1 MMRFGVSSL
10 LFVAACH
17 ASGTSSTASAVPDAV
32 CPVPEHPAAPSA
44 ALAIDPSSPA
54 TAGAFVLRD
63 AVLVDGTGRAPLPDT
78 DIFVQ
83 DGRIAGVGKDLE
95 VPDGVTEVDAR
106 GYTVLPGFID
116 AHTHMV
122 MDPPD
127 SYAAGVE
134 RQVRET
140 DADRALRGVR
150 NARATLLAGF
160 TTVRNVGGG
169 MADRALRDAID
180 AGLVPGPRMLVANHS
195 IGTTGGHCDDTNA
208 LRPEVFGEVPDFREG
223 IGDGPDELRKAVRY
237 QIKYGADVI
246 KICATGGVLS
256 QGDGV
261 GAPQLTVEEMRV
273 IVEEAVRAERKVAAH
288 AHGNQG
294 IKEAIAA
301 GVHSIEHGSILDD
314 EAIAAMKRRGVFLVP
329 TTYVGRYVVER
340 AEAGAL
346 SPDSARKA
354 KEIAPKMQRSFRMA
368 YEAGVP
374 IALGSDAGVFP
385 HGRNGK
391 EFTTMVELG
400 MKPMDA
406 IVAGTSAA
414 ARLLG
419 LSDVGRIVAGM
430 RADLV
435 LVKGDPLEDITVLE
449 RPEAVVKDGVFV
461 VDRTGRLSPQGEATP

>member
-1 MMRFGVSSL
+1 MRFVPRCSARSR
-10 LFVAACH
+10 
-17 ASGTSSTASAVPDAV
+17 TSARGS
-32 CPVPEHPAAPSA
+32 
-44 ALAIDPSSPA
+44 A
-54 TAGAFVLRD
+54 TAP
-63 AVLVDGTGRAPLPDT
+63 TSC
-78 DIFVQ
+78 
-83 DGRIAGVGKDLE
+83 
-95 VPDGVTEVDAR
+95 AR
-106 GYTVLPGFID
+106 RCG
-116 AHTHMV
+116 
-122 MDPPD
+122 
-127 SYAAGVE
+127 
-134 RQVRET
+134 
-140 DADRALRGVR
+140 
-150 NARATLLAGF
+150 
-160 TTVRNVGGG
+160 
-169 MADRALRDAID
+169 
-180 AGLVPGPRMLVANHS
+180 
-195 IGTTGGHCDDTNA
+195 
-208 LRPEVFGEVPDFREG
+208 
-223 IGDGPDELRKAVRY
+223 Y

-301 GVHSIEHGSILDD
+301 GVHSIEHGSILDE
-314 EAIAAMKRRGVFLVP
+314 EAIAAMKRRGIFLVP

-435 LVKGDPLEDITVLE
+435 LVKGDPLEDVTVLE
-449 RPEAVVKDGVFV
+449 RPEAVVKDGGFV
-461 VDRTGRLSPQGEATP
+461 VDRTGRLSPRKEAAP